1 MTEPHEMNDAEK
13 LESAVKSERWFDA
26 VELGESLLHRDE
38 ATPETLRFLSRA
50 NIEIGN
56 QASALLLLQSLH
68 EMDPDN
74 VGILIALTRAQVV
87 LGDAENALRN
97 FSMITP
103 ETPSLPPKKYHQIR
117 LEIGDLMLRLNR
129 LDELEA
135 LLGEWR
141 AQKKQGPRIANLRFK
156 LMQARGDLEKAA
168 EGFTS
173 LTQAPNIAAGLKLQA
188 FFDLS
193 KVLDRLGRYD
203 EAFEAARQANEHP
216 AAAACRFYREAYRD
230 ETDRMIRYFTTERFE
245 RMQTGV
251 ESDESPVFIIGMPRS
266 GTTLTEQVISA
277 HPDGAGIGEQREP
290 IIAGEMISHL
300 TGTSFPE
307 CLEKASPELLSEM
320 GGRYLRMS
328 RRLSNNAGRVTNKAL
343 GLDRSLGLIQCMLP
357 GSRVIFVRRNPLDT
371 LLSVYLHSLQAM
383 TYPWSR
389 SIEDI
394 IFVRKE
400 FDRIS
405 EHWRKTSTLPMFDLE
420 YEHFTRTQAETTGRI
435 LDFLDLPP
443 SDECLQFHESKR
455 YVRTP
460 SYDQVNKPLNQNAI
474 ERWRNYEKHLG
485 PAIEAFG
492 S

>member
-1 MTEPHEMNDAEK
+1 MTEPHDMKDAEK
-13 LESAVKSERWFDA
+13 LRTAIKSERWFDA
-26 VELGESLLHRDE
+26 VELGESLLHRNE
-38 ATPETLRFLSRA
+38 ASPETLKYLAKA

-56 QASALLLLQSLH
+56 HASALLLIQSLH
-68 EMDPDN
+68 EMTPDDF
-74 VGILIALTRAQVV
+74 GILIALTRAQVV
-87 LGDAENALRN
+87 LGDAENALKK
-97 FSMITP
+97 FSSIKA
-103 ETPSLPPKKYHQIR
+103 ETPSVPPKEYHRIR

-141 AQKKQGPRIANLRFK
+141 AKNMQGPRIANLGFK
-156 LMQARGDLEKAA
+156 LLQARGDLEKAA

-173 LTQAPNIAAGLKLQA
+173 LTKAPKIAEGLRLQA

-216 AAAACRFYREAYRD
+216 AASAFSFDREAYRD
-230 ETDRMIRYFTTERFE
+230 ETDRMIRYFTAERFE
-245 RMQTGV
+245 RMKKDV
-251 ESDESPVFIIGMPRS
+251 DSDESPVFIIGMPRS

-277 HPDGAGIGEQREP
+277 HPEAAGIGEQREP
-290 IIAGEMISHL
+290 IIAGNMISHL

-307 CLEKASPELLSEM
+307 CLEKAAPELLSEM
-320 GGRYLRMS
+320 GERYLRMS
-328 RRLSNNAGRVTNKAL
+328 RSLSSNAGRVTNKAL
-343 GLDRSLGLIQCMLP
+343 GLDRSVGLIQCMLP
-357 GSRVIFVRRNPLDT
+357 GSRIIFVRRNPLDT
-371 LLSVYLHSLQAM
+371 LLSVYLHPLQAR

-394 IFVRKE
+394 IFVRRE
-400 FDRIS
+400 FDRLT
-405 EHWRKTSTLPMFDLE
+405 EHWMKTSTLPMFELE
-420 YEHFTRTQAETTGRI
+420 YETFTRTQADTTHRI
-435 LDFLDLPP
+435 LEFLDLPP

-474 ERWRNYEKHLG
+474 ERWRNYERHLG

-492 S
+492 A